1 MVTLCFMFD
10 LTLVYPLRRI
20 GYTGG
25 LTIIEQTIGI
35 KRSEDTTGIT
45 GFDAIRFWH
54 KYEHDNTDTL
64 ELLLKYKQED
74 IVNLETISELTHTEF
89 VKKTFST
96 AVNRSSDCQNLQ

>member
-25 LTIIEQTIGI
+25 LTIIEQTIWI

-45 GFDAIRFWH
+45 GFDAVRFWH
-54 KYEHDNTDTL
+54 KYDHGNTDTL
-64 ELLLKYKQED
+64 EQED
-74 IVNLETISELTHTEF
+74 IVNLETISELTHPEF